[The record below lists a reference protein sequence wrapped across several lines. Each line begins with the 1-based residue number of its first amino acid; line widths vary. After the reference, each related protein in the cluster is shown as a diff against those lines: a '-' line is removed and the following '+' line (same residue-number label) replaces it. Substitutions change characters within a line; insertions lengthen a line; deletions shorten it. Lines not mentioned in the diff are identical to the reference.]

1 MSKIPTISV
10 IVPCHNSAAFVGHT
24 LASLQ
29 AQTFTDWEAILID
42 DGSTDGTQGVV
53 ASWTERD
60 KRIRL
65 ITQTNQ
71 GLAKARNVGIL
82 EARGKF
88 IHFLD
93 SDDWMLDDAYSNMAA
108 RLLEEPDIAGVY
120 CGMTIATENGVIT
133 KQYEHSLTK
142 SITFERVALDNP
154 FHVPSVLIRRDV
166 FNVVGLFDET
176 LGHCHDWDL
185 WGRVFRCGFR
195 LMPVPGA
202 FAVYRMVRT
211 SLSAR
216 HNTFWKTGLRVLQ
229 RLYAEDSRCQNPVQD
244 WAKGAD
250 KSQYPLSI
258 KTWAS
263 YCLPRAI
270 SSGDSETVEEIMET
284 MTSKPNALP
293 EAHEIAQA
301 LLQGLVLWNPDGPR
315 SFPALWHLR
324 RDLILGV
331 LTRIGEASTKPV
343 YVSEALGRFLY
354 GVQRV
359 LGTREFLRISA
370 TVPSYLLPIVFKLSH
385 HKVKRLIRIRWSTL
399 L

>member
-1 MSKIPTISV
+1 MSKSPAISV
-10 IVPCHNSAAFVGHT
+10 IVPCHNSAPFVEHT

-42 DGSTDGTQGVV
+42 DGSTDGTGERL

-65 ITQTNQ
+65 IRQHNQ
-71 GLAKARNVGIL
+71 GLAKARNIGVSN
-82 EARGKF
+82 ATGKF
-88 IHFLD
+88 LHFLD
-93 SDDWMLDDAYSNMAA
+93 SDDWMLDDAYANMAT
-108 RLLEEPDIAGVY
+108 RLLEVPDIAGVY
-120 CGMTIATENGVIT
+120 CGMTICTEHGIIA
-133 KQYEHSLTK
+133 KQYECPLTEWV
-142 SITFERVALDNP
+142 TFNRVALDNP
-154 FHVPSVLIRRDV
+154 FPIHSVLIRRDV
-166 FNVVGLFDET
+166 LDVVGLFDET
-176 LGHCHDWDL
+176 LQHCQDWDL

-195 LMPVPGA
+195 LIPVPGP

-216 HNTFWKTGLRVLQ
+216 HNTFWRTGLRVLQ

-244 WAKGAD
+244 WVKGAD

-284 MTSKPNALP
+284 MTSMPNALP
-293 EAHEIAQA
+293 EAHEIAHA
-301 LLQGLVLWNPDGPR
+301 LLRGLVLWNPDGPR
-315 SFPALWHLR
+315 TFPALWQLR

-343 YVSEALGRFLY
+343 YVSDALGRFLC
-354 GVQRV
+354 GVQRI
-359 LGTREFLRISA
+359 LGTRELLRISA
-370 TVPSYLLPIVFKLSH
+370 TIPSYLLPMVFKLSQ
-385 HKVKRLIRIRWSTL
+385 HKAKRLLRIR
-399 L
+399 